1 MDNDP
6 KSVCIESNQLKAHF
20 DTLHNLVTDSLI
32 PNQPDTGAAGYPS
45 SPLKMNF
52 DTQQQEQDPTIDW
65 DFWGCLID
73 DFQKVAG
80 KLPHLLSAKIR
91 AGVPQPLRGLV
102 WQTMSQSSATNLES
116 LYEQLSADDAEKS
129 RYERIINRDLA
140 RTFPNVDMFKLDGGS
155 GQQAMGRV
163 LKAYSMYD
171 AHVGYCQGLAFVVG
185 PLLMNVRLPWPSS
198 SQSHNITLSVLHL
211 TNVFYFFFHLFPL

>member
-1 MDNDP
+1 
-6 KSVCIESNQLKAHF
+6 
-20 DTLHNLVTDSLI
+20 
-32 PNQPDTGAAGYPS
+32 
-45 SPLKMNF
+45 MNF
-52 DTQQQEQDPTIDW
+52 DAEQQKENLSIDW

-73 DFQKVAG
+73 DFPKVAE

-91 AGVPQPLRGLV
+91 AGVPQRLRGLV

-116 LYEQLSADDAEKS
+116 LYEQLSSDDAEKS

-155 GQQAMGRV
+155 GQQAMGRI

-171 AHVGYCQGLAFVVG
+171 AHVGYCQGLAFLVG
-185 PLLMNVRLPWPSS
+185 PLLMNVSRSHSLVLAYHGRLLCPGGG
-198 SQSHNITLSVLHL
+198 V
-211 TNVFYFFFHLFPL
+211 

>member
-1 MDNDP
+1 LDNDP

-20 DTLHNLVTDSLI
+20 DTLHNLVTDPLI
-32 PNQPDTGAAGYPS
+32 PNQPLTGDNGDVAAAAYPS

-52 DTQQQEQDPTIDW
+52 DTELQKEDLSIDW

-73 DFQKVAG
+73 DFPKVAG

-116 LYEQLSADDAEKS
+116 LYEQLSSDDAEKS

-155 GQQAMGRV
+155 GQQAMGRI

-185 PLLMNVRLPWPSS
+185 PLLMNVSYS
-198 SQSHNITLSVLHL
+198 T
-211 TNVFYFFFHLFPL
+211 TKFHRVMD